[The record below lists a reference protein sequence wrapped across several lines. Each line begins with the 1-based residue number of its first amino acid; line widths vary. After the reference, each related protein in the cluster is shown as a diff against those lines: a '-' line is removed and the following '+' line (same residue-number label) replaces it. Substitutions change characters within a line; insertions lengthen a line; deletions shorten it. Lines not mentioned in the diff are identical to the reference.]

1 MEYNNNS
8 LNSHNNYQN
17 ENNIENHDYNEDDV
31 IQSFSYFD
39 INHNGKIYVDE
50 IKEILKSF
58 GDKMT
63 EEEIDRIFTLFNINV
78 DKNGFMDYTELLEIL
93 KSYE

>member
-8 LNSHNNYQN
+8 QKSHNNYQN
-17 ENNIENHDYNEDDV
+17 ENNGEDHDINENDV
-31 IQSFSYFD
+31 IQSFNYFD
-39 INHNGKIYVDE
+39 INHNGKINVDE

-63 EEEIDRIFTLFNINV
+63 EEEIYRIFKLFNIKRG
-78 DKNGFMDYTELLEIL
+78 KNGYMDYFEFLENL
-93 KSYE
+93 KNN